1 MDECKLMLGIAD
13 NLHDFYTH
21 KVYDKS
27 KNLCENLFDKMFDFI
42 NNQYG
47 KYINEISKNI
57 IVNYKNIKINTD
69 LIIKNEIENKIKS
82 VKNPSKINIID
93 LHNIIIKNF
102 NILFN
107 VENINNIQHNLNT
120 LVSNEQK
127 ILLRLPL
134 YFLIKNKENKDIVNE
149 LVDFLLKYINLDIYD
164 DKINNEIKNKILYN
178 LYNKTFD
185 NKKYDNK
192 TYPLT
197 YFNDISTGLNI
208 KYNRFHILNL
218 DKNKIDESKTLS
230 VKKYLFNYDNG
241 ITNKNMITNTDYNIG
256 FQINDESLEFINVIY
271 NINKITNNIICK
283 YHNIT
288 LQVLKNNAGREN
300 DGIYQITLKIVEIF
314 KKCFEINPNNL
325 TKLLKIEINNNKMLL
340 SKIIN
345 INNLEIELNK
355 IYIKYKTLDLCLGCI
370 VFLLFGFK
378 RFGDWMQVELSS
390 KLYFTLQT
398 TDYYCK
404 LYGLLI
410 GAPVIIDEIIY
421 NYEPPENL
429 LLTNFILFN
438 ENDTKIINDRDTLI
452 YKGLRDIETTGINRY
467 YFNKYKKYKIKYLQL
482 KNTK

>member
-13 NLHDFYTH
+13 NLHDFYTQQ
-21 KVYDKS
+21 VYDTS

-42 NNQYG
+42 NNQYNR
-47 KYINEISKNI
+47 YINEISENI
-57 IVNYKNIKINTD
+57 IVNYKNIKINTKST
-69 LIIKNEIENKIKS
+69 IKNDIENKIKS

-300 DGIYQITLKIVEIF
+300 DGIYQITLKIV
-314 KKCFEINPNNL
+314 P
-325 TKLLKIEINNNKMLL
+325 TLK
-340 SKIIN
+340 S
-345 INNLEIELNK
+345 
-355 IYIKYKTLDLCLGCI
+355 
-370 VFLLFGFK
+370 
-378 RFGDWMQVELSS
+378 
-390 KLYFTLQT
+390 
-398 TDYYCK
+398 
-404 LYGLLI
+404 
-410 GAPVIIDEIIY
+410 
-421 NYEPPENL
+421 
-429 LLTNFILFN
+429 
-438 ENDTKIINDRDTLI
+438 
-452 YKGLRDIETTGINRY
+452 
-467 YFNKYKKYKIKYLQL
+467 
-482 KNTK
+482 